1 MTETVGALI
10 SGAVGEMAEV
20 FFAYPADWAR
30 VPCVAYREAGNR
42 THARADG
49 AEALRELE
57 YAIDVWSLSA
67 EEARRIADAVD
78 FALVGAGF
86 RRAQAMDLFEEKT
99 RYFRRAARYR
109 ALSDGDRLYQ

>member
-1 MTETVGALI
+1 MTEAIGALI
-10 SGAVGEMAEV
+10 AGAVGNAAEV
-20 FFAYPADWAR
+20 FFAYPADWAK

-57 YAIDVWSLSA
+57 YAVDVWGLGA
-67 EEARRIADAVD
+67 GEVRLIADAVD
-78 FALVGAGF
+78 GALVGAGF
-86 RRAQAMDLFEEKT
+86 KRAQAMDLFEEKT

>member
-1 MTETVGALI
+1 MTEAIGALI
-10 SGAVGEMAEV
+10 AGAVGGMAEV
-20 FFAYPADWAR
+20 FFAYPADWAK

-49 AEALRELE
+49 KEALKEVE

-67 EEARRIADAVD
+67 EEMRSIADAVD
-78 FALVGAGF
+78 EALAGAGF